1 MTKEEILN
9 MPAGSEINALFAEL
23 VMEWKKEKY
32 QGVWGESFY
41 WIDSQNSMKHIGD
54 CFCPSTNISHAFEG
68 MKKWKEVGEGH
79 DLAEILI
86 DLLWPPVELSTKGR
100 HPLAVVTDLLLKVD
114 ALAIT
119 RALILWATQKEAT
132 NVK

>member
-68 MKKWKEVGEGH
+68 EGKLKTAA
-79 DLAEILI
+79 DTWRYVNFLEEII
-86 DLLWPPVELSTKGR
+86 EF
-100 HPLAVVTDLLLKVD
+100 D
-114 ALAIT
+114 AGFQVIYPSFDMIHATAHQRT
-119 RALILWATQKEAT
+119 RALILWAMEKEAT
-132 NVK
+132 NDKT